1 MGLTRSFSKI
11 PNVITVDLGNS
22 RIGIGSTQPTETL
35 DITGITTIGTGSTY
49 FFNTG
54 STVGNAESVSSLTS
68 TSSFN
73 VSFDISAVKFSGIG
87 SDIVGVGITSYAVLQ
102 ERENSGTS
110 AGTASASSWNVR
122 EINYIREDGAINGGG
137 GMNVTVSA
145 PKFTLQPGT
154 YMIQWDCSH
163 YMVKSNVMRLY
174 NVTDGEMVGYGAT
187 NQTCM
192 HGFSYYSTNAGME
205 SVLNKTSK
213 FTIDAAKEFRIE
225 MANAQTLNIGM
236 GRNTSAPFMEY
247 YTQVYIYKF

>member
-1 MGLTRSFSKI
+1 MGLTRSFSNI
-11 PNVITVDLGNS
+11 PSMITVDIGNS

-35 DITGITTIGTGSTY
+35 DVTGITTIGTGSTY

-54 STVGNAESVSSLTS
+54 SAVGNAESVSSLTS

-102 ERENSGTS
+102 ERENSGTN
-110 AGTASASSWNVR
+110 AGAAYASTWNIR
-122 EINYIREDGAINGGG
+122 EIDTIVDDKGINGGG

-154 YMIQWDCSH
+154 YMIQWGCSH
-163 YMVKSNVMRLY
+163 YMISSNVTRLY

-192 HGFSYYSTNAGME
+192 HGFSYYSNNAGVE
-205 SVLNKTSK
+205 TVLNKTSK
-213 FTIDAAKEFRIE
+213 FVAHDEKNECNEGDTVKIMETRPISKKKNWRLVEIIERAK
-225 MANAQTLNIGM
+225 
-236 GRNTSAPFMEY
+236 
-247 YTQVYIYKF
+247 

>member
-35 DITGITTIGTGSTY
+35 DVTGITTIGTGSTY

-54 STVGNAESVSSLTS
+54 STVGNAASVKHLSSNISLNVSS
-68 TSSFN
+68 
-73 VSFDISAVKFSGIG
+73 DISAVKFSGIG

-110 AGTASASSWNVR
+110 AGSASASSWNIR
-122 EINYIREDGAINGGG
+122 EIDNIVDDKGINGGG

-154 YMIQWDCSH
+154 YMIQWSCSH
-163 YMVKSNVMRLY
+163 YMVKSNVTRLY

-192 HGFSYYSTNAGME
+192 HGYSYYSTNAGME

-225 MANAQTLNIGM
+225 MANTQTLNIGM
-236 GRNTSAPFMEY
+236 GRNTNAPFFEY

>member
-11 PNVITVDLGNS
+11 PNVITVDIGNS

-35 DITGITTIGTGSTY
+35 DVTGITTIGTGSTY

-102 ERENSGTS
+102 ERESSGTNS
-110 AGTASASSWNVR
+110 YPASVSSWNVR
-122 EINYIREDGAINGGG
+122 EINYIREDSAINGGG

-145 PKFTLQPGT
+145 PKFTLQAGT

-163 YMVKSNVMRLY
+163 YKIQSNATRLY
-174 NVTDGEMVGYGAT
+174 NVTDSEMVGYGAT

-192 HGFSYYSTNAGME
+192 HGFSYSSNNSGIDT
-205 SVLNKTSK
+205 VLNKTSK

-225 MANAQTLNIGM
+225 HVNANYDSIGL

>member
-87 SDIVGVGITSYAVLQ
+87 SDIVGVGITSYAILQ

-163 YMVKSNVMRLY
+163 YMVKSNVTRLY

-192 HGFSYYSTNAGME
+192 HGYSYYSTNAGME
-205 SVLNKTSK
+205 TVLNKTSK

-236 GRNTSAPFMEY
+236 GRNTNAPFMEY